1 MNILKDRIN
10 FIMLVGLPGSGK
22 TTVSKRLVEEHE
34 AVHISSDQIRFEKGL
49 AGDQHIGVFEEMLSQ
64 TRQNLKAGKS
74 VIYDATNL
82 HRKYRMALL
91 DNIKKLGVYKVC
103 ILFTEPYKVCCA
115 RNKQRSEYAIVPEYR
130 MQQMVQSFDVPMEYE
145 GWDAIEIVQT
155 ESGESLSHLFEKT
168 KGFDQDNKHH
178 AFDLY
183 EHSIQTYQYI
193 SSYINDFEDI
203 ADSEV
208 LLEAAK
214 YHDIGKLFTKTYKK
228 PSGEI
233 SDQAHYY
240 RHENVG
246 AYVYLSGKTEN
257 KFTDVQ
263 RRQVAVLINWHMR
276 PYLTMKESKRQEE
289 NKLLG
294 DQFCKMLK
302 ILHKAD
308 QKAH

>member
-1 MNILKDRIN
+1 MNILKDKVN

-22 TTVSKRLVEEHE
+22 TTVSKRLVEEYG

-49 AGDQHIGVFEEMLSQ
+49 AGDQHAGVFEEMLSQ

-103 ILFTEPYKVCCA
+103 ILFTEPYKVCCD

-155 ESGESLSHLFEKT
+155 EFGESLIQLFEKT

-183 EHSIQTYQYI
+183 EHLIQTYQYVRDN
-193 SSYINDFEDI
+193 INAIVLDQD
-203 ADSEV
+203 V

-228 PSGEI
+228 PTGEI

-246 AYVYLSGKTEN
+246 AYVYLSGEKET
-257 KFTDVQ
+257 KFTDIQ
-263 RRQVAVLINWHMR
+263 CRQVAALINWHMR
-276 PYLTMKESKRQEE
+276 PYLTMKESKRLEE
-289 NKLLG
+289 KKLLG
-294 DQFCKMLK
+294 DQFCKMLE
-302 ILHKAD
+302 ILHDAD